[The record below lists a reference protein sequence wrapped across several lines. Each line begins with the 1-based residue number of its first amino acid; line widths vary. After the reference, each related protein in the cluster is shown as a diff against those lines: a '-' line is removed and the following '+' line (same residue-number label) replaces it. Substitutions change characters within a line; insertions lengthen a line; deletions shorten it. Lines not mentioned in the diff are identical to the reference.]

1 MARTGRPKKEIDQNQ
16 FEKLCSICCTQKEIA
31 DFFDCSID
39 TINRWCKRTYKLTF
53 ADTYEKKSSPGKI
66 SLRRWQFKAAEAGNT
81 SLLIFLGKQ
90 YLGQSDRIETDNK
103 NDSTININVSA
114 ATEEDLQEGGEEE

>member
-1 MARTGRPKKEIDQNQ
+1 MARTGRPKKEIDQTQ
-16 FEKLCSICCTQKEIA
+16 FEKLCAICCTQKEIA

-53 ADTYEKKSSPGKI
+53 ADTYEKKSAPGKI

-90 YLGQSDRIETDNK
+90 YLGQSDRVETENK
-103 NDSTININVSA
+103 NDNTININVSA
-114 ATEEDLQEGGEEE
+114 ATEDDIQGDSEA